1 MIALLLSKGA
11 DITLKDNEEKNC
23 LDLAVDYGH
32 KYVSSLILKNCSCWL
47 SKAELG

>member
-11 DITLKDNEEKNC
+11 DITLKDDDGKNC

-32 KYVSSLILKNCSCWL
+32 KYVSSLKNCSCWL
-47 SKAELG
+47 FKALLG